1 MTASDLQLSCRH
13 FSRGVESYMSI
24 ILSSLLTELS
34 NLRLHSVNNSTLIN
48 NIILVLRMENQQIA
62 EVVKKFDNFV
72 HFSLTRKDDQD
83 SIALKSDTKVE
94 SYLKEMEK
102 RLKLRPR
109 SHEQKFE
116 KLLKPMK

>member
-1 MTASDLQLSCRH
+1 
-13 FSRGVESYMSI
+13 
-24 ILSSLLTELS
+24 
-34 NLRLHSVNNSTLIN
+34 
-48 NIILVLRMENQQIA
+48 MENQQIA

-72 HFSLTRKDDQD
+72 HFSLTRKDEPCC
-83 SIALKSDTKVE
+83 IAPVGDNKVE

-116 KLLKPMK
+116 KLLKPMKNLKSFVSVKEFMESLGGCAVGVVGERGVEREEKALKVGY